1 MVHRLE
7 VDSILLEFG
16 NKRVL
21 QDVFFHCETG
31 KVIGLLGRN
40 GAGKSCLLNI
50 IYGELPLV
58 NKSVRLDGKAL
69 YRSYR
74 DPNDFRYLPQFSF
87 VPKRNRLSR
96 LFRNFELDFERF
108 VLYFPEFRKYY
119 RRKLSKLSGGEQRIV
134 EVYLIL
140 ASKTKFCLLDEPFS
154 QVMPLHVETLKRII
168 RDESRN
174 KGIVLTDH
182 LYKHVTT
189 VCDDLY
195 VITNGKTYLTR
206 DPDDLKRLG
215 YINSSE
221 LIT

>member
-1 MVHRLE
+1 MEHQLE

-21 QDVFFHCETG
+21 QDVFFRCETG

-40 GAGKSCLLNI
+40 GAGKTCLLKI
-50 IYGELPLV
+50 TYGELPLV
-58 NKSVRLDGKAL
+58 NKSVRLDGSSL
-69 YRSYR
+69 YRNYR

-87 VPKRNRLSR
+87 VPKGIRLRR
-96 LFRNFELDFERF
+96 LFRNFELDFNRF
-108 VLYFPEFRKYY
+108 VHYFPEFQKYY
-119 RRKLSKLSGGEQRIV
+119 RKTFRKLSGGEKRIV

-174 KGIVLTDH
+174 KGIIVTDH
-182 LYKHVTT
+182 LYKHVTS
-189 VCDDLY
+189 VCDDVY

-206 DPDDLKRLG
+206 EADDLRRLG
-215 YINSSE
+215 YIN
-221 LIT
+221 

>member
-1 MVHRLE
+1 MAHRLE

-16 NKRVL
+16 NKLVL

-50 IYGELPLV
+50 IYGVLPLV

-69 YRSYR
+69 SRNYR

-87 VPKRNRLSR
+87 VPKRNRLRR

-108 VLYFPEFRKYY
+108 VRYFPEFRKYY
-119 RRKLSKLSGGEQRIV
+119 RSKLSKLSGGEQRIV

-206 DPDDLKRLG
+206 EADDLKRLG
-215 YINSSE
+215 YIN
-221 LIT
+221 